1 MEGGPTLYFVLNS
14 PMYFATYSR
23 KLTLRMF
30 LYFHAKLITLTFLLI
45 LAIIGGLM
53 FMFGVFGEKTTTV
66 DVYHQ
71 DTDLIIR
78 RCPKLKIN
86 SAIYQSNFYNPAE
99 CQKDV
104 TSRVQQ
110 LCENKT
116 NDQCSFTVTNEMFQS
131 ERCLK
136 RYSKQLVVNYTC
148 KYRTRNNRRRCTL
161 CATSSHT
168 RSCQSCTGVEK
179 YENEQKCSISCEC
192 RTIGGDFQTSNATWY
207 NNCELWN
214 SNGELKC
221 ASDLKDRC
229 PDKTIMHNMNF
240 INNCTCNGVLLLDG
254 FDYPGRDI
262 YEIGNISLQQ
272 CFDNCTKTSNCIG
285 FAFDPFGS
293 QCWTKWKLENL
304 RYPTDYIRTTGIV
317 IERLGFD
324 MIRNNSNGDIPTQ
337 QSSRSIKT
345 VYIKEG
351 EEYHGQVNA
360 SGSLVGYG
368 LYLWKNGDMYLGQF
382 TSGVQTGRGTMVYND
397 KNKYVGDFVDGDRH
411 GNGTMIWAN
420 NDKYDGNWVNGN
432 IEGNGTKIWSNG
444 DEYEGQWEDDMRN
457 GYGVFKESNGDT
469 YRGNWV
475 NDRKQGR
482 GTMTYSNG
490 SILETTWAA
499 DDPYPMSH

>member
-148 KYRTRNNRRRCTL
+148 N
-161 CATSSHT
+161 
-168 RSCQSCTGVEK
+168 
-179 YENEQKCSISCEC
+179 
-192 RTIGGDFQTSNATWY
+192 
-207 NNCELWN
+207 
-214 SNGELKC
+214 
-221 ASDLKDRC
+221 
-229 PDKTIMHNMNF
+229 
-240 INNCTCNGVLLLDG
+240 G